1 MNKNEKNEVIDS
13 IVALL
18 NGNQNFYL
26 ADISGLS
33 AAKTSLLRRQCFGS
47 NIQLTVAKNT
57 LIKKALERQNIDYG
71 NLYDVLHG
79 GTSILVAED
88 YKAPAKLIKEFRKSS
103 DKPILKAAYV
113 QETVFIGDNQLE
125 TLVKIKSKNELIGDV
140 IGLLQSP
147 AKNVIS
153 GLKGS
158 AGNKIAGLVKALQ
171 ERNA

>member
-1 MNKNEKNEVIDS
+1 MTREEKNGVIDEIAS
-13 IVALL
+13 LL
-18 NGNQNFYL
+18 ENNSSFYL

-47 NIQLTVAKNT
+47 NIKLTVAKNT
-57 LIKKALERQNIDYG
+57 LIKKALERSDKDFG
-71 NLYDVLHG
+71 NLFEVLTG

-88 YKAPAKLIKEFRKSS
+88 YKAPAKLIKQFRKSS
-103 DKPILKAAYV
+103 DKPILKGAFV
-113 QETVFIGDNQLE
+113 QDTVFIGDDQLD
-125 TLVKIKSKNELIGDV
+125 TLIKIKSKNELIGEV

-158 AGNKIAGLVKALQ
+158 GQKIAGLVKTLQ
-171 ERNA
+171 ERNAA

>member
-47 NIQLTVAKNT
+47 NIKLTVAKNT

-88 YKAPAKLIKEFRKSS
+88 YKAPAKLIKDFRKSS

>member
-171 ERNA
+171 ERNS